1 MIQQI
6 NYWIGFRFCGLLGP
20 KEGENTPKTI
30 LKNGKRNNRIYVNF
44 YYDSFSASGI
54 VRPGEFLAIMGAS
67 GAGKSTLL
75 NTLLFRNLSG
85 LTVSGSRLANNQLV
99 TPTSLTSVS
108 AYVQQDDLFIGTLT
122 VREHLNFQALVRM
135 DADIPKKTRFQ
146 RVDDVIQEVS

>member
-1 MIQQI
+1 MVLD
-6 NYWIGFRFCGLLGP
+6 FVDFLGIKKGKILP
-20 KEGENTPKTI
+20 RQSLKMVKETI
-30 LKNGKRNNRIYVNF
+30 HVHFNF
-44 YYDSFSASGI
+44 DSFSASGI

-75 NTLLFRNLSG
+75 NTLLFRNLTG

-135 DADIPKKTRFQ
+135 DAGIPKKTRFQ
-146 RVDDVIQEVS
+146 RVDDVIQEVC